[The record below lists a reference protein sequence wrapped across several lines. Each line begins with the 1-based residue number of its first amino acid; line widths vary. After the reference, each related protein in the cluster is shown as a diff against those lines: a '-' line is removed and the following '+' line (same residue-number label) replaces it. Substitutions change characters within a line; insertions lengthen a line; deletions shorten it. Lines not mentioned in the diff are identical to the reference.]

1 MRSAGAKDAS
11 RSPVTPSSTTKP
23 RRLLHFVGSHEL
35 GTVAI
40 LAVLALSGFV
50 FAKVAGEVGEG
61 EWAGGDRT
69 LLLVFRSASDPADP
83 IGPRWLEEMARDVS
97 ALGGTVVL
105 TLLTLGVVGHLLLVR
120 RRRAAAFVAASI
132 TGATTLA
139 YVLKDLFARPRP
151 DVVPHLAHVS
161 SASFPSAHSMLS
173 TAVYLTLG
181 ALLARYQKSRVL
193 KAYALLWAVLLAL
206 LVGVSRVYI
215 GVHWPSDVLGGWAAG
230 AAWAALSWIV
240 ARALQRRDTLEPEPR
255 TEAPRTALRST

>member
-1 MRSAGAKDAS
+1 MTS
-11 RSPVTPSSTTKP
+11 SSTNS
-23 RRLLHFVGSHEL
+23 RRLLHFIGSHEL
-35 GTVAI
+35 GTVGL
-40 LAVLALSGFV
+40 LAVLALFAFV
-50 FAKVAGEVGEG
+50 FAKVAGEVTEG
-61 EWAGGDRT
+61 EWAGGDRA
-69 LLLVFRSASDPADP
+69 LLLLFRSSTDPGDP
-83 IGPRWLEEMARDVS
+83 VGPRWLEEMARDVS

-105 TLLTLGVVGHLLLVR
+105 TLLTIGVVGHLLLVG
-120 RRRAAAFVAASI
+120 RRRAAAFVASSI
-132 TGATTLA
+132 TGATVLA
-139 YVLKDLFARPRP
+139 YALKDLFARPRP
-151 DVVPHLAHVS
+151 DVVPHLAYVS

-240 ARALQRRDTLEPEPR
+240 ARTLQRRRTLEPEPQQA
-255 TEAPRTALRST
+255 TAPRTALRST